1 MPELLFPAYLFSIFH
16 NISPFVFLCNISSN
30 LLWLL
35 WYPWYLLGAIGVISN
50 NKCEWSNVEN
60 IIPPPVK
67 VLQGPSR
74 NINGK
79 RPAEGIS
86 RRGLHFSWMLEQ
98 ETFHIPDLTIVSKIL
113 RFIRLFHYNIQIS
126 KCCSVRPAF
135 PTPNS
140 LLENFSIT
148 QVSLIVTWRKLPN

>member
-1 MPELLFPAYLFSIFH
+1 MLYRIWYNM
-16 NISPFVFLCNISSN
+16 NIPQEKYFLKLREENTFFVVHKYQTLCPGIC
-30 LLWLL
+30 W
-35 WYPWYLLGAIGVISN
+35 GAINVISN

-86 RRGLHFSWMLEQ
+86 RRGLHFSWLLEQ
-98 ETFHIPDLTIVSKIL
+98 ETFHIPDLTIVSKNL

>member
-16 NISPFVFLCNISSN
+16 NISLFVFLCNICSN
-30 LLWLL
+30 LLW
-35 WYPWYLLGAIGVISN
+35 YPCYLLGAIGVISN

-135 PTPNS
+135 PTLNS

>member
-1 MPELLFPAYLFSIFH
+1 M
-16 NISPFVFLCNISSN
+16 
-30 LLWLL
+30 
-35 WYPWYLLGAIGVISN
+35 WYPCYLLGAIGVISN

-113 RFIRLFHYNIQIS
+113 RFIKLFHYNIQIS

-135 PTPNS
+135 PTKNS
-140 LLENFSIT
+140 QLENFSIT
-148 QVSLIVTWRKLPN
+148 PVSLIVTWRKLPN